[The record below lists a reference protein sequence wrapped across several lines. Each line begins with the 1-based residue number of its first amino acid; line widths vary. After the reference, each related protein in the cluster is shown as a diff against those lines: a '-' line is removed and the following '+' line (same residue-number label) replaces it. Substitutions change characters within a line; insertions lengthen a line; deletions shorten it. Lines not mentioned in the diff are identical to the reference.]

1 MCLPG
6 CVETAYIFPGIGLG
20 TIVSRAT
27 RLRDETFLVAAEALA
42 DFVTDGGLHVP
53 HQGTAVHSV
62 KIYTSTCAQLRFCV
76 NI

>member
-27 RLRDETFLVAAEALA
+27 RLRDETFLAAAEALA

-53 HQGTAVHSV
+53 LCRHPNT
-62 KIYTSTCAQLRFCV
+62 KEQLCIV
-76 NI
+76 